1 MKPLHAICLIAMM
14 SSNRL
19 TLRQRLL
26 ILSAGLL
33 TLSAQAHGPFPTVHV
48 KELPDALRG
57 NWNTLKPEMTENSHC
72 AAAFDSSTD
81 GDRMVFK
88 CSIHIKMAHEGAR
101 RAMHYCEDARTE
113 HHIKM
118 PCKLVVE

>member
-1 MKPLHAICLIAMM
+1 MKLSHH
-14 SSNRL
+14 R
-19 TLRQRLL
+19 TVRQGLML
-26 ILSAGLL
+26 LSAGLL
-33 TLSAQAHGPFPTVHV
+33 ALSTQAHGPFPTIHL

-57 NWNTLKPEMTENSHC
+57 NWNSLKSEMNENSHC
-72 AAAFDSSTD
+72 AAAFDSNTD

-101 RAMHYCEDARTE
+101 RAMRYCDDARAE

-118 PCKLVVE
+118 PCKLIQE

>member
-1 MKPLHAICLIAMM
+1 MQPAPATRLIAMKI
-14 SSNRL
+14 SNALTVRL
-19 TLRQRLL
+19 RLW
-26 ILSAGLL
+26 
-33 TLSAQAHGPFPTVHV
+33 TLSASLLALPVLAHGPFPTIHV

-57 NWNTLKPEMTENSHC
+57 NWNTLKSEMTENSHC
-72 AAAFDSSTD
+72 AAAFDSSSD

-101 RAMHYCEDARTE
+101 RAMRYCEDARAE

-118 PCKLVVE
+118 PCKIVEE